1 MALGGSSAR
10 RYAEAL
16 MDFALRE
23 QAVGAYRESLD
34 RVAAALGPETV
45 RALRDPRVSLA
56 RRHAALE
63 AATRG
68 EPKAIRAV
76 LDLLLQRDR
85 IALAPAIALAFGELV
100 DGREGV
106 VKARIT
112 TPVVLGERERT
123 DVVRRLE
130 TATGKKVRASFAVDE
145 ALIGGALVQVGD
157 RLVDTTLRTQLNALA
172 RQLAG

>member
-16 MDFALRE
+16 LDFAVRE
-23 QAVGAYRESLD
+23 SAVDAYRASLD
-34 RVAAALGPETV
+34 RIAAAFGPQTL
-45 RALRDPRVSLA
+45 RSLRDPRTSLT
-56 RRHAALE
+56 RRHEALD

-68 EPKAIRAV
+68 EPRAVRAV

-100 DGREGV
+100 DEREGL

-112 TPVVLGERERT
+112 TPIELGERERGEFL
-123 DVVRRLE
+123 RRLE
-130 TATGKKVRASFAVDE
+130 AATGKRLRASFAVDE
-145 ALIGGALVQVGD
+145 SLIGGALVQVGD